1 MSTNLERQPS
11 ERDAVA
17 YIGDL
22 SSALAQLARQH
33 KLAALSY
40 LFQLAQ
46 MEAENSGAMTGAPA
60 ETVRRRAIESRP
72 ESPADENEGQ
82 SAGHGN

>member
-46 MEAENSGAMTGAPA
+46 MEAENARAGHAPA
-60 ETVRRRAIESRP
+60 RVPAASAQNGATEPQSESF
-72 ESPADENEGQ
+72 AK
-82 SAGHGN
+82 